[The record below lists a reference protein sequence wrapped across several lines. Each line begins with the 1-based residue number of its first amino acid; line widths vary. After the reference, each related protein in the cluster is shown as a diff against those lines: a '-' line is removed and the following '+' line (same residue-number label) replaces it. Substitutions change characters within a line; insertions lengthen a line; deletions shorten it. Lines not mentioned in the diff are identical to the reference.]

1 MNESNDNDPER
12 IPSFAELAA
21 DPEIAGL
28 LEFEPVPRK
37 RAVEGGWTPALQQ
50 ELVARLADGGSPGG
64 ACKHMGKDHTGLMK
78 VYHNPAAASFRR
90 SWHPAIALY
99 RERREAS
106 LPEGPAAALRAPSVD
121 HRRKYAAPLP
131 DDFDPFPLA
140 GAGEQDDEAIR
151 ERIGDKLRN
160 ARRLYLA
167 EICTSPGKRAAFE
180 ILTHL
185 PIDWERA
192 ARLEPQADEPWRSP
206 NMRRPDMLL
215 TAENDWLGELVHGP
229 DKRAELRAAVD
240 VHLAALGR
248 EAVDWGDEA

>member
-1 MNESNDNDPER
+1 MNESNDDDPDP

-21 DPEIAGL
+21 DPAIAAL

-78 VYHNPAAASFRR
+78 VYHNPAAASFRGA
-90 SWHPAIALY
+90 WHAAIALY

-106 LPEGPAAALRAPSVD
+106 LPEGPAAALRAPAVD
-121 HRRKYAAPLP
+121 HRRKYEAPVP
-131 DDFDPFPLA
+131 DDPDPFPPA
-140 GAGEQDDEAIR
+140 PAPDHDAVRDHISA
-151 ERIGDKLRN
+151 KLRN
-160 ARRLYLA
+160 SRRLYLA
-167 EICTSPGKRAAFE
+167 EICDSPGKRAAFE
-180 ILTHL
+180 ILTQL

-192 ARLEPQADEPWRSP
+192 ARLEPQADEPWRTP

-215 TAENDWLGELVHGP
+215 AAENGWMGDMVHGP
-229 DKRAELRAAVD
+229 DKKAELRAALD
-240 VHLAALGR
+240 AHLAALGR
-248 EAVDWGDEA
+248 EGVDWGDEG